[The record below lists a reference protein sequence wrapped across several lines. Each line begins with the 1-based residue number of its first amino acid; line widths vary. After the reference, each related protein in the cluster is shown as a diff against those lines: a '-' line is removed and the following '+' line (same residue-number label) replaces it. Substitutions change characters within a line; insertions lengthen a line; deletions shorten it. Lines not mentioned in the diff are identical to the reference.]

1 MKKTQYNNHFF
12 SKMEAGSSRS
22 AVVLIPIINQLCA
35 PGSVA
40 DIGCGTG
47 NWLQVWQEQGVKD
60 IAGFDG
66 SYIELPALK
75 IDPVFFHAVN
85 LEEPL
90 KVNRRFDLA
99 QCLEVAEHLQPSAAA
114 TLVYSLCQISDVV
127 LFSAAIPGQGGTSH
141 LNEQYPDY
149 WIQLFER
156 ENFLPF
162 DCLRATIWDNPAV
175 DTCYRQNILFF
186 LQKNRIQDYPLIT
199 AAEKKILSLVH
210 PDTFSFYLRELDHHH
225 KILRSPFH
233 ANWYFAKKYTR
244 QLLTKL
250 VGLWK

>member
-1 MKKTQYNNHFF
+1 MKKVHYNKHFF
-12 SKMEAGSSRS
+12 SEMESGSSRS
-22 AVVLIPIINQLCA
+22 AGVLIPLVKELCA

-66 SYIELPALK
+66 SYIDSSALK
-75 IDPVFFHAVN
+75 IDPAFFHAVD
-85 LEEPL
+85 LEEPI
-90 KVNRRFDLA
+90 KIKRRYDLV
-99 QCLEVAEHLQPSAAA
+99 QCLEVAEHLQQPAAA
-114 TLVYSLCQISDVV
+114 TLVHSLCQLSDVV
-127 LFSAAIPGQGGTSH
+127 LFSAAIPGQGGTNH
-141 LNEQYPDY
+141 INEQYPDY
-149 WIQLFER
+149 WTQLFGR

-162 DCLRATIWDNPAV
+162 DCLRAKIWDNSSV

-186 LQKNRIQDYPLIT
+186 IQINRIQDYPLIT
-199 AAEKKILSLVH
+199 AAEQKILSLVH
-210 PDTFSFYLRELDHHH
+210 PDTFAFHLRELDHHR

-233 ANWYFAKKYTR
+233 ANWYFVKKYTR

-250 VGLWK
+250 GLWK